1 MCPYYYQPMDIR
13 HIEAVDGEIV
23 RGHLSFILNGDIQ
36 QVDNIPGDMTL
47 LAWLR
52 QTQGL
57 TGSKEGC
64 GEGD

>member
-1 MCPYYYQPMDIR
+1 MDIR

-52 QTQGL
+52 
-57 TGSKEGC
+57 
-64 GEGD
+64 